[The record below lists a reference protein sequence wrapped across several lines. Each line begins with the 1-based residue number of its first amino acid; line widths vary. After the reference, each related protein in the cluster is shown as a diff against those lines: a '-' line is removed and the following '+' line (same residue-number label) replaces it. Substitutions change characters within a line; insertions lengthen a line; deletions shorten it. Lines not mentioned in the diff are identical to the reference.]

1 MKEFSLLFFFIFFL
15 FKFFFFYFFFW
26 LFDPAEYF
34 MIRML
39 PEGLFYDMAFRVGSL
54 FAGILVI
61 LFLLSL
67 YMRWRENSR
76 KVKEKTGKKKND

>member
-1 MKEFSLLFFFIFFL
+1 MPRRLILIQYLYSFIISFFDNDL
-15 FKFFFFYFFFW
+15 W
-26 LFDPAEYF
+26 LFDPAEDF

>member
-1 MKEFSLLFFFIFFL
+1 
-15 FKFFFFYFFFW
+15 
-26 LFDPAEYF
+26 
-34 MIRML
+34 MIRNASRRS
-39 PEGLFYDMAFRVGSL
+39 FYDMAFRVGSL

-76 KVKEKTGKKKND
+76 KVKEKTGKRKMISIAY

>member
-1 MKEFSLLFFFIFFL
+1 MPRRLILIQYLYSFIISFFDNDL
-15 FKFFFFYFFFW
+15 W
-26 LFDPAEYF
+26 LFDPAEDF

-76 KVKEKTGKKKND
+76 KVKEKTGKKEK

>member
-1 MKEFSLLFFFIFFL
+1 
-15 FKFFFFYFFFW
+15 
-26 LFDPAEYF
+26 

-61 LFLLSL
+61 HFSVKSL
-67 YMRWRENSR
+67 YEMER
-76 KVKEKTGKKKND
+76 KQSKSKRKKQEKRKMISIAY

>member
-1 MKEFSLLFFFIFFL
+1 
-15 FKFFFFYFFFW
+15 
-26 LFDPAEYF
+26 

-61 LFLLSL
+61 LFAVKSL
-67 YMRWRENSR
+67 YEMERKQS
-76 KVKEKTGKKKND
+76 KVKEKSRKK